1 MPITLK
7 ILKRSAGGATL
18 YATRDLEV
26 LPASIGRDPG
36 CTVPLEDPHKHLS
49 RFHVEIEEQGGA
61 YWMSVVSKVNP
72 VTVKGQRHGPGARLA
87 LRSGDAFELSDYEV
101 QVLLSDPVPAP
112 PPMRVAPAADAMQAL
127 QAETAPGPDEAERLF
142 NESTFFGADQMPPPL
157 AEPSEEERLFNESTF
172 MGVGPRAAEALKRE
186 MPPEASSPT
195 VSPTLPQLSLD
206 PRLHQ
211 LALTAG
217 LRAVAAGVLRRFD
230 PQAQARLAPAGE
242 EEFRRAIER
251 DFMAA
256 YQAALERLKG
266 GR

>member
-1 MPITLK
+1 MPIILK
-7 ILKRSAGGATL
+7 IFKRGPSGSTL

-61 YWMSVVSKVNP
+61 VWMSVVSRVNP

-87 LRSGDAFELSDYEV
+87 LQTGDAFELSDYEV
-101 QVLLSDPVPAP
+101 QVLLPDPVPAP
-112 PPMRVAPAADAMQAL
+112 APPARAAPAVDAATRAL
-127 QAETAPGPDEAERLF
+127 QAETAPGADEAERLF
-142 NESTFFGADQMPPPL
+142 NESTFFGVDHAPMAL

-172 MGVGPRAAEALKRE
+172 LGVGPRAAEALKRE
-186 MPPEASSPT
+186 APPEISNPT
-195 VSPTLPQLSLD
+195 VSPTMPQFALD

-230 PQAQARLAPAGE
+230 PQGRAGE
-242 EEFRRAIER
+242 EELRRELER

-256 YQAALERLKG
+256 YQAVLERLKG
-266 GR
+266 RR

>member
-7 ILKRSAGGATL
+7 ILKRSAGGSTL

-49 RFHVEIEEQGGA
+49 RFHVEIEERDGA

-87 LRSGDAFELSDYEV
+87 LQSGDAFELSDYEV
-101 QVLLSDPVPAP
+101 QFLLPAPVAVPAP
-112 PPMRVAPAADAMQAL
+112 PPARAAPAADAAMQAL
-127 QAETAPGPDEAERLF
+127 QAETAPGADEAERLF
-142 NESTFFGADQMPPPL
+142 NESTFFGVEQAPAL
-157 AEPSEEERLFNESTF
+157 AEPSEEERLFNEATF
-172 MGVGPRAAEALKRE
+172 LGVGPRAAEALRRE
-186 MPPEASSPT
+186 TPPAAASNPT
-195 VSPTLPQLSLD
+195 VSPTMPQLALD

-217 LRAVAAGVLRRFD
+217 LRAVAASVLRRFG
-230 PQAQARLAPAGE
+230 PQGLEAGE
-242 EEFRRAIER
+242 EDFRRSIER